1 MATILIIEDDDI
13 VRKLIRKILMQEGH
27 EVLEADDGQAGS
39 KLAQASHPDLIVCDV
54 MMPKMNGYQVLE
66 LLQGDRETKTIPF
79 VFLTAKSEKHDMRQ
93 GMQLGADDYLT
104 KPFTKNELLG
114 AITTRLSKLSS
125 LQKKYADEAA
135 ENKLKLSQLAGKDP
149 LTNLPNQL
157 ALRDVFNGIL
167 ERKLRAFPGK
177 GAPHQLQSKNLV
189 SVFCLGLERFSRI
202 TETFGYDLA
211 NLLLKAISDRLKTTV
226 AGAGSVIR
234 LTGNDFCVLLDP
246 LEHKQEITSIAE
258 KLVLAFK
265 QPFPIETQDIFIA
278 ISIGISLYPR
288 DNLDIGKLLR
298 SANKAMLQARN
309 LGGNQYQFFTAALNV
324 GKSNLV
330 TLETDLRYALERN
343 EFEVHYQ
350 PKMDLQSGKITG
362 AEALLRWYHPQRGA
376 VSPVQF
382 IPLAEE
388 TGLIEEIGEFVLQ
401 EACKQLNIWQT
412 NGLKNFRMS
421 VNLSARQFNQLNLH
435 QRLSRILIEN
445 NIDSQDLEL
454 ELTESTL
461 VQNSEVAVRR
471 LKALKTLGLSIAID
485 DFGTG
490 YSSLS
495 YLQQFPFDKLKIDR
509 SFVHNIH
516 ANRSN
521 SAIITAIISMAHQ
534 LGLKVIAEG
543 VENQAELEFLK
554 RHGCDEMQGFLF
566 SYPVSAKEFESSPFV
581 SASFESDLVQ

>member
-1 MATILIIEDDDI
+1 MTTILVIEDDDI
-13 VRKLIRKILMQEGH
+13 VRKLIRKILRQEGY
-27 EVLEADDGQAGS
+27 EVLEAGDGQAGS
-39 KLAQASHPDLIVCDV
+39 ELALSNRPDLIICDV

-66 LLQGDRETKTIPF
+66 KLQGDRQTETIPF
-79 VFLTAKSEKHDMRQ
+79 IFLTAKSEKRDMRQ

-114 AITTRLSKLSS
+114 AITARLSKLSS
-125 LQKKYADEAA
+125 IQKQYVEQI
-135 ENKLKLSQLAGKDP
+135 EESQLKLRQLAGKDS
-149 LTNLPNQL
+149 LTQLPNQL
-157 ALRDVFNGIL
+157 ALRDIFNNVVQH
-167 ERKLRAFPGK
+167 KLRSPEEGGK
-177 GAPHQLQSKNLV
+177 ARLQKNV
-189 SVFCLGLERFSRI
+189 ISIFCISLERFSRI
-202 TETFGYDLA
+202 SETFGYDLA
-211 NLLLKAISDRLKTTV
+211 NSLVLAIAERLRTTINSS
-226 AGAGSVIR
+226 GSVVR
-234 LTGNDFCVLLDP
+234 LSGNDFCVILNP
-246 LEHKQEITSIAE
+246 LEHKQEITNIAQS
-258 KLVLAFK
+258 LIDAFK
-265 QPFPIETQDIFIA
+265 QPFALDNQEIFIA
-278 ISIGISLYPR
+278 ISVGIALYPR
-288 DNLDIGKLLR
+288 DNLEIGELLQ
-298 SANKAMLQARN
+298 SANKAMLQSRN
-309 LGGNQYQFFTAALNV
+309 LGGNQFQLFTAALNV

-330 TLETDLRYALERN
+330 TLETDLRYALERK

-376 VSPVQF
+376 VSPAQF

-388 TGLIEEIGEFVLQ
+388 TGLIEEIGEFVLNQ
-401 EACKQLNIWQT
+401 ACRQLKSWQ
-412 NGLKNFRMS
+412 NHGLKTFKMS

-445 NIDSQDLEL
+445 DIESQDLEL

-461 VQNSEVAVRR
+461 VQNAEVAVRR
-471 LKALKTLGLSIAID
+471 LKALKTLGISIAID

-516 ANRSN
+516 MNKSN

-543 VENQAELEFLK
+543 VENQSELDFLK
-554 RHGCDEMQGFLF
+554 RHECDELQGFLF
-566 SYPVSAKEFESSPFV
+566 SYPVSAQEFESSPFI
-581 SASFESDLVQ
+581 SAAFESSLV

>member
-1 MATILIIEDDDI
+1 MTTILIIEDDDI
-13 VRKLIRKILMQEGH
+13 VRKLIRKILMQEGY
-27 EVLEADDGQAGS
+27 EVLEAGDGQAGTS
-39 KLAQASHPDLIVCDV
+39 LAQASSPDLIICDV
-54 MMPKMNGYQVLE
+54 MMPKLNGYQVLE
-66 LLQGDRETKTIPF
+66 FLQGDREMETIPF
-79 VFLTAKSEKHDMRQ
+79 IFLTAKAEKRDMRQ

-125 LQKKYADEAA
+125 LQQKYADEAE

-149 LTNLPNQL
+149 LTDLPNQL
-157 ALRDVFNGIL
+157 ALRDIFDGIL
-167 ERKLRAFPGK
+167 ERKLRAVPGGEDSK
-177 GAPHQLQSKNLV
+177 KAKNLV
-189 SVFCLGLERFSRI
+189 SVFCVSLERFSRI
-202 TETFGYDLA
+202 TETFGYDLSNA
-211 NLLLKAISDRLKTTV
+211 LLKAIADRLKQTIV
-226 AGAGSVIR
+226 SAGIVVR
-234 LTGNDFCVLLDP
+234 LSGNDFCVLLDP
-246 LEHKQEITSIAE
+246 LAHKQEITNIAE
-258 KLVLAFK
+258 QLVNAFK
-265 QPFPIETQDIFIA
+265 QPFIIETQDIFIA
-278 ISIGISLYPR
+278 LSIGIALYPR
-288 DNLDIGKLLR
+288 DNLEVGNLLR

-309 LGGNQYQFFTAALNV
+309 LGGNQYQFFTAAFNV

-330 TLETDLRYALERN
+330 TLETDLRYALERQ

-350 PKMDLQSGKITG
+350 PKMNLQSGKITG

-376 VSPVQF
+376 VSPSQF

-401 EACKQLNIWQT
+401 EACKQLQIWQT

-445 NIDSQDLEL
+445 NIESQDLEL

-495 YLQQFPFDKLKIDR
+495 YLQQFPFDKLKLDR

-554 RHGCDEMQGFLF
+554 KHDCDEMQGFLF

-581 SASFESDLVQ
+581 SAAFESDLVR